1 MQRCV
6 DSLRDVSPRAETV
19 VAKLSACERH
29 HVKMALARL
38 SGEGHEQPEGC
49 LNEAC
54 TDKQTVWITR
64 DLTIPGEV
72 PMVMSRCSRCH
83 MPKSY
88 GRTWDSVGLVWKTN
102 WQRKR
107 KADEM
112 LATDRMLQ
120 LGRGC

>member
-1 MQRCV
+1 MLQRCV

-54 TDKQTVWITR
+54 ADKQTVWITR
-64 DLTIPGEV
+64 EYRFPGEPPLV
-72 PMVMSRCSRCH
+72 ISRCSRCDL
-83 MPKSY
+83 PKAH
-88 GRTWDSVGLVWKTN
+88 GRTWNGTLWDCSMALLGVP
-102 WQRKR
+102 R
-107 KADEM
+107 
-112 LATDRMLQ
+112 DRMLKRRRV
-120 LGRGC
+120 L